1 VIGDIHGCYDEFN
14 ELLNKIE
21 YKPEEDQLILVG
33 DYVDR
38 GLKSK
43 EVVEQVK
50 SLVEEWG
57 VIALKGNHDQMMVDA
72 IDKEEDA
79 DDKRWT
85 RNGAFQTLQS
95 YSGLD
100 FSDESS
106 EWDTYIEGKEFIK
119 QHYAHHLEFLRSLP
133 LYYETDSH
141 IFVHAGINPSHENWK
156 ESQPINEFYWIREVF
171 FNYATNLEKKVVF
184 GHTPAVNLH
193 RSEAIWFSPM
203 GNKIGIDGGCV
214 FGLNLN
220 CLEISEDGEYIT
232 HFVKK
237 VAVDKQD
244 VI

>member
-1 VIGDIHGCYDEFN
+1 MISDIHGCYDEFN
-14 ELLNKIE
+14 TLLKNVG
-21 YKPEEDQLILVG
+21 YNPEQDRLILVG

-72 IDKEEDA
+72 IDKEEDV
-79 DDKRWT
+79 DDKRWI
-85 RNGAFQTLQS
+85 RNGAFQTLES

-100 FSDESS
+100 FSDEGS
-106 EWDTYIEGKEFIK
+106 EWDTYIEGKEYIMK
-119 QHYAHHLEFLRSLP
+119 HYSHHLEFLRSLP

-141 IFVHAGINPSHENWK
+141 IFVHAGINPSYENWK
-156 ESQPINEFYWIREVF
+156 ESQPLNEFYWIRDEF
-171 FNYATNLEKKVVF
+171 FHHATNLEKKVVF

-193 RSEAIWFSPM
+193 GSEDIWFSPM
-203 GNKIGIDGGCV
+203 GDKIGIDGGCV
-214 FGLNLN
+214 YGLKLN
-220 CLEISEDGEYIT
+220 CLEISDDGDYTT

-237 VAVDKQD
+237 VALDKRD
-244 VI
+244 DI